1 MHFSWNSFPIFSI
14 YHIRCD
20 WLRFHITQKGHYQN
34 WWLLRVIVYD
44 SGTTYS
50 QSLPC
55 VELELIPLR
64 ESACRQGHH
73 KFDTAGSNVGVH
85 GPCIN
90 PNCKSRSRFICVGC
104 TRDVDSVVWVCKPS
118 ESKPWWEMLHKARAR
133 YPVDNTGNPIER
145 PSLTKKTAEK
155 QQPW

>member
-1 MHFSWNSFPIFSI
+1 M
-14 YHIRCD
+14 
-20 WLRFHITQKGHYQN
+20 WLTKISYKSKRPLPDRWVT
-34 WWLLRVIVYD
+34 VYD

-73 KFDTAGSNVGVH
+73 KFDAAGSNVGVH

-104 TRDVDSVVWVCKPS
+104 TRDVDSLVWVCEPAENKPCW
-118 ESKPWWEMLHKARAR
+118 KMLHKTRVR
-133 YPVDNTGNPIER
+133 YPVDNDGNPIER
-145 PSLTKKTAEK
+145 PSLTKNRRRTRSLGSDRVDKRQKRPTVLN
-155 QQPW
+155 PHHT